1 MGLLQGMY
9 GSMSKVCR
17 RLVRT
22 LNIPANKRSATLIIS
37 ISRKFGVLVHI
48 NNQVK
53 LKVIMDFGRCS
64 MLVSMADN

>member
-9 GSMSKVCR
+9 GSMSKLCR

-22 LNIPANKRSATLIIS
+22 LNIPANNATLIIS
-37 ISRKFGVLVHI
+37 ISRKFSVLVHI
-48 NNQVK
+48 NDQVK

-64 MLVSMADN
+64 KLVSMADY